1 MIKFKPQ
8 YETFAILLLFWFLF
22 TLDFSLWNSIVG
34 TIISVIITRFS
45 FGIVYDDS
53 DFIVRIPNVFILIRY
68 SFRLIYEIYRASF
81 LQIIRILKK
90 DNDSVIVKVELDITD
105 PFLIT
110 IIANSITLTP
120 GTITVDAVDN
130 ILYVLYIKDDGK
142 DGEKLKKDIKNRFEK
157 YFIKKG

>member
-1 MIKFKPQ
+1 MIKIKPK
-8 YETFAILLLFWFLF
+8 YEIFAILLLFWFLF
-22 TLDFSLWNSIVG
+22 TLDFTLWNILVG
-34 TIISVIITRFS
+34 TFISSIITRFS
-45 FGIVYDDS
+45 FDIIYDS
-53 DFIVRIPNVFILIRY
+53 SKFMVRIPNIFILIRY

-90 DNDSVIVKVELDITD
+90 DNDSVIVKVVLDITD

-120 GTITVDAVDN
+120 GTITVNAVDN
-130 ILYVLYIKDDGK
+130 TLYVLSIKDDGK